1 MYRFFPVK
9 YTLVAGMRAFLSSI
23 LLLLFCSAAFAQV
36 SDFVT
41 VKKRN
46 NRTLTTYFPGSP
58 ITCETTFGYFI
69 NGYVEAVHS
78 DSVFVK
84 QYAVQMV
91 PTMFGVNS
99 IDTLGS
105 YIVGIHYKEIDVVTI
120 PKKESFGYVK
130 NGSIFIIGGL
140 GYALL
145 NLVNGKY
152 LKQSLTSSENIKSL
166 GIALGVAGAGY
177 LINRLHISNN
187 RNGKKY
193 RVEYV
198 HMTDQ
203 KGLKG
208 F

>member
-1 MYRFFPVK
+1 
-9 YTLVAGMRAFLSSI
+9 MRAFLLS
-23 LLLLFCSAAFAQV
+23 LLLLLLCSAAFAQA

-41 VKKRN
+41 VKKKN

-69 NGYVEAVHS
+69 NGIVEAVRS
-78 DSVFVK
+78 DSVFVQ
-84 QYAVQMV
+84 QYAIQIA
-91 PTMFGVNS
+91 PTQFGVNS

-105 YIVGIHYKEIDVVTI
+105 YIVGIHYKEIDVVTLSRR
-120 PKKESFGYVK
+120 ESFGYVK

-152 LKQSLTSSENIKSL
+152 LKESITSQENIKSL

-193 RVEYV
+193 QVQYV
-198 HMTDQ
+198 RMTDR
-203 KGLKG
+203 KG
-208 F
+208 